1 MGQEISQAYTPPP
14 LTLRDCLVD
23 GQIDLT
29 RYRLYARRVYE
40 NEYEN
45 LNVSNKK
52 KRKEV
57 ETERKEKKIRSV
69 KRHHIQVTNKDGT
82 TRNLTFKESTWYN
95 LYINSPPT
103 SKRKLKIFRRRFRL
117 PYEEFI
123 KMVDDLKTHE
133 YFTRWTKKDCI
144 GNEPSDIRLLLLGTL
159 RYLGR
164 ALTFDDIEEYSFI
177 SAEVHRN
184 FFTSFLEYG
193 TTVLYNKYVIGP
205 ASEEDVSVFEKIFAL
220 AGFNGCIGSTD
231 GTHVGMLQCPSW
243 ATINHTGHKL
253 AIPSRNYN
261 ATVTHSHQILGTT
274 CGHPG
279 TWNDKTLIM
288 FDDLIRGVKE
298 GRHYSNN
305 EFKLLELD
313 KDKNEI
319 EVTYQGAWFIVD
331 NGYLNWSCTV
341 PPMKHPVSYQQIRFS
356 EWLESM
362 RKDVECTFGSL
373 KRRFAILK
381 YGIRLSS
388 IEQCDKVWRT
398 CCALHNLLLFYDNL
412 DKGWDKGKNIYKCDN
427 DDNDNNNDEDDGG
440 EDDDEDDDVPF
451 ALTRLNRL
459 SNTNVPS
466 NYTEYTD
473 KYFDKYTIEGKRL
486 VSKLPLDVFQERLIH
501 HFDIRFKKNDIQW
514 PQRTK
519 PKDTQT

>member
-1 MGQEISQAYTPPP
+1 MGQEISQAYSPPP

-45 LNVSNKK
+45 SIISNSNKRK
-52 KRKEV
+52 KY
-57 ETERKEKKIRSV
+57 ETESKARKVIRTV
-69 KRHHIQVTNKDGT
+69 KRHHIQVPNKDGT
-82 TRNLTFKESTWYN
+82 LRNLTFKDSTWYN
-95 LYINSPPT
+95 LYINSPQD
-103 SKRKLKIFRRRFRL
+103 SNRKKKIFRRRFRL
-117 PYEEFI
+117 PYDEFL
-123 KMVDDLKTHE
+123 KMVDDLKQHE
-133 YFTRWTKKDCI
+133 FFERWMKKDCI

-184 FFTSFLEYG
+184 FFQSFLEYG
-193 TTVLYNKYVIGP
+193 NAVLYKKYVVDP
-205 ASEEDVSVFEKIFAL
+205 ATKEDVSMFERVFAL

-243 ATINHTGHKL
+243 ASISHTGYKL

-288 FDDLIRGVKE
+288 YDELIRGVKE
-298 GRHYSNN
+298 GGLYSKN
-305 EFKLLELD
+305 EFKLFELD
-313 KDKNEI
+313 QDKNEV

-341 PPMKHPVSYQQIRFS
+341 PPMKDPVSYQQIRFS

-381 YGIRLSS
+381 YGIRLGK
-388 IEQCDKVWRT
+388 IADCDKVWRT
-398 CCALHNLLLFYDNL
+398 CCALHNLLLFHDKL
-412 DKGWDKGKNIYKCDN
+412 DMGWEHGKKLYERDCVDGDN
-427 DDNDNNNDEDDGG
+427 DDDGCDDY
-440 EDDDEDDDVPF
+440 DDEDVPF

-459 SNTNVPS
+459 SSTNKPS
-466 NYTEYTD
+466 NYTEYD
-473 KYFDKYTIEGKRL
+473 ANFFNKYTVENKRQ
-486 VSKLPLDVFQERLIH
+486 VSKLPLKVFQERLIH

-514 PQRTK
+514 PKRK
-519 PKDTQT
+519 SNNDRDV